1 MSAHTADRFAS
12 PANVLE
18 RKVVIADETTVLMK
32 QMDTEFGA
40 FITQLGLQQVEGL
53 DPRWYITD
61 WFVGEGII
69 SADMFCST
77 PGMNIEVPTKET
89 ILEFYVDMDCECLDG
104 LHADIKASLAR
115 QIKSRLVLLHKMCY
129 KSYNTS
135 ANGAEQGED
144 EPLPDSSRK
153 TLQGKELMVY
163 GWNVGINEFPNLV
176 VLGQISRGF
185 TTGFHTTIELKNCRS
200 QNEARAARGSGV
212 LEISTNGTLK
222 APKKAP
228 DIKDVFSFLFFLMK
242 WCRGME
248 LISLN
253 FVATF
258 PDWQGD
264 EHSGVVR
271 QVRYQWTA
279 EHSAWYFGIWM
290 ERGSTYMA
298 GVQGSGVGLL
308 VKNEEAIRS
317 KAISLCYD
325 RHLQFGSAMIQAWDQ
340 RSNLSGYK
348 APAASIP
355 FPNNKQRPPPTGAT
369 AAQQATKDAAAQV
382 AKDGK
387 KGLAFGPGSV
397 GYVDGL
403 RTSGKDFKITS
414 GPHSGKQICKF
425 FADGRGC
432 NHGTGCYK
440 AHVCDIMVQQPGG
453 ASAPCLGDHAR
464 AAHP

>member
-1 MSAHTADRFAS
+1 MTW
-12 PANVLE
+12 
-18 RKVVIADETTVLMK
+18 TV
-32 QMDTEFGA
+32 
-40 FITQLGLQQVEGL
+40 
-53 DPRWYITD
+53 
-61 WFVGEGII
+61 
-69 SADMFCST
+69 S
-77 PGMNIEVPTKET
+77 
-89 ILEFYVDMDCECLDG
+89 VDA
-104 LHADIKASLAR
+104 LHADIQASLAR

-355 FPNNKQRPPPTGAT
+355 FPNGKHGLHPPVRQPPNRPPRMRLPRLPRMARRGWLLVPGA
-369 AAQQATKDAAAQV
+369 
-382 AKDGK
+382 
-387 KGLAFGPGSV
+387 
-397 GYVDGL
+397 
-403 RTSGKDFKITS
+403 
-414 GPHSGKQICKF
+414 
-425 FADGRGC
+425 
-432 NHGTGCYK
+432 
-440 AHVCDIMVQQPGG
+440 
-453 ASAPCLGDHAR
+453 
-464 AAHP
+464 